1 MLKLKSFHVAIA
13 LAVAMP
19 LGIADTALAAKKKPA
34 EKLPYEQAWAKCKK
48 FVDVLQRDAQSQ
60 RYSRG
65 AACMHKYGYN
75 I

>member
-1 MLKLKSFHVAIA
+1 MPKLKSLHVVVA

-19 LGIADTALAAKKKPA
+19 LAFADTAFAAKKKP
-34 EKLPYEQAWAKCKK
+34 EKLTYEQAWARCQKH
-48 FVDVLQRDAQSQ
+48 VDTLARDQQSQ

-65 AACMHKYGYN
+65 AACMKMFGYN